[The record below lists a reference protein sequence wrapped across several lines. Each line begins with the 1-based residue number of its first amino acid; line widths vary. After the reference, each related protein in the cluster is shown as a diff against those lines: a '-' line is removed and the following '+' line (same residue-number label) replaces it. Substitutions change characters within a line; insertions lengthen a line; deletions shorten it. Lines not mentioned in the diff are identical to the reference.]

1 MPVFE
6 LSWSNDCV
14 FTLLVIALLFPLT
27 KIPLLFFDTKK
38 EFARMA
44 FLGAME
50 NASAR
55 ALQIQILSASLERF
69 NTE

>member
-14 FTLLVIALLFPLT
+14 FALLVIALLFPLT

-38 EFARMA
+38 EFARMV

-50 NASAR
+50 DAPAR